1 MVEDTALHACHNP
14 LQIMAQID
22 DEVSRRDKG
31 KRWTLLQTFPSAA
44 LMASFCEEQSYS
56 KGRKTVSSNS
66 RTQYL
71 SCRIKGCTKIFRAV
85 TNFYP
90 PQNGLGFVVFMIE
103 HIKFNQHNHDA
114 AEVVERGRKFY
125 KIF

>member
-1 MVEDTALHACHNP
+1 MVEDIALHAYHNP
-14 LQIMAQID
+14 LQIMAQMD
-22 DEVSRRDKG
+22 DEVSHRGKG
-31 KRWTLLQTFPSAA
+31 KRWTLLQTFPSAT

-66 RTQYL
+66 RTQYF
-71 SCRIKGCTKIFRAV
+71 SCSIKGCMKIFRV
-85 TNFYP
+85 
-90 PQNGLGFVVFMIE
+90 GFDVFMME
-103 HIKFNQHNHDA
+103 HIELNQHNHDA